1 MSRNKMSILQGK
13 YKEVMSGYYFRNPIP
28 TLYIAPNKCRHKS
41 PLSLICVALHYSKV
55 VYHNIIHSLQYNDKQ
70 VYCISKLAWI
80 VYKFLRKQV
89 HVSFTCVYCLQLWL
103 YLSNFLLNCLVSK
116 FCYDIKLHCLLY
128 LSVTRL
134 STLWD
139 WKHQLK

>member
-1 MSRNKMSILQGK
+1 MSILQGK
-13 YKEVMSGYYFRNPIP
+13 YKEVMLGYYFRNPIP

-70 VYCISKLAWI
+70 VLDFNTCMNCIQVLAQAGACLLHRCI
-80 VYKFLRKQV
+80 L
-89 HVSFTCVYCLQLWL
+89 FTVMVISVQLP
-103 YLSNFLLNCLVSK
+103 LNCLVSK

-128 LSVTRL
+128 LSATRL
-134 STLWD
+134 STL
-139 WKHQLK
+139 